1 MIEILIVEDNAA
13 YLDTLKEMIEATDD
27 MSFHTAWRSAESAV
41 NALRHGDFPSEAL
54 LLLDLNLPGNGGLSV
69 IPAFREACPEGNV
82 VVLTQE
88 DNELVVLE
96 AIHAGAV
103 GYLLKDSPIAELR
116 AAIRDIHGGG
126 SVIDAKFSRYVLQ
139 ALGGRTE
146 GNQDVLSPRE
156 HQVLELM
163 AMGKGKKEVADQLDI
178 SYHAIALYTRN
189 IYKKLESPNITAAVA
204 TAIRRGLI

>member
-13 YLDTLKEMIEATDD
+13 YLDTLKEMIEATDG

-41 NALRHGDFPSEAL
+41 NALRQGDYPPDTQ
-54 LLLDLNLPGNGGLSV
+54 LLLDLNLPCDGGLSV
-69 IPAFREACPEGNV
+69 IPAFREACPEGSV
-82 VVLTQE
+82 VCVTQN

-96 AIHAGAV
+96 AIQAGAV
-103 GYLLKDSPIAELR
+103 GYLLKNSPIGELR
-116 AAIRDIHGGG
+116 TAIRDIHGGG
-126 SVIDAKFSRYVLQ
+126 SVIDAKFSRCVLQ
-139 ALGGRTE
+139 ALGGRTVN
-146 GNQDVLSPRE
+146 NQDVLSPRE

-163 AMGKGKKEVADQLDI
+163 AMGKAKKEVADQLDI

>member
-27 MSFHTAWRSAESAV
+27 MTLHTAWRSAESAV
-41 NALRHGDFPSEAL
+41 NALCHGDFPSEAL
-54 LLLDLNLPGNGGLSV
+54 LLLDLNLPWDGGLSV
-69 IPAFREACPEGNV
+69 IPAFRKACPEGNV
-82 VVLTQE
+82 VVLTQN

-96 AIHAGAV
+96 AIQAGAV

-139 ALGGRTE
+139 ALGGHTE
-146 GNQDVLSPRE
+146 SNQEVLSPRE

-178 SYHAIALYTRN
+178 SYHAVALYTRN

>member
-41 NALRHGDFPSEAL
+41 RAMSQGDFPCDAQ
-54 LLLDLNLPGNGGLSV
+54 LLLDLHLPGNGGLSI
-69 IPAFREACPEGNV
+69 IPAFRKACPEGNV
-82 VVLTQE
+82 VVLTQD

-96 AIHAGAV
+96 AIQAGAV
-103 GYLLKDSPIAELR
+103 GYLLKNHPIAQLR
-116 AAIRDIHGGG
+116 AAIRDIHDGG
-126 SVIDAKFSRYVLQ
+126 SVIDAKFSRYVLH

-146 GNQDVLSPRE
+146 GDQDVLSPRE

-163 AMGKGKKEVADQLDI
+163 AMGKAKKEVADQLEI
-178 SYHAIALYTRN
+178 SYHAVALYTRN